1 MTSAAPL
8 LLLDTHVWLWFALGD
23 AGRLAAPVRKK
34 IEAASHGGK
43 LAVSA
48 ISVWEIGMLDAKGR
62 IVLGSP
68 CEKWVATALA
78 LPGLRLIGLEPEIA
92 VASSRLPGE
101 RRPGGPHPGSHR
113 QRARCHAGDSGRT
126 FGGIRQGRVYAGTG
140 CEVKMKQTCYLEVSS
155 DFA

>member
-23 AGRLAAPVRKK
+23 TGRLSAPVRKK
-34 IEAASHGGK
+34 IEAAAHGGK

-48 ISVWEIGMLDAKGR
+48 ISVWEIGMLEAKGR

-68 CEKWVATALA
+68 CEKWVATALV

-101 RRPGGPHPGSHR
+101 MHGDPADRMLAATA
-113 QRARCHAGDSGRT
+113 RARDAVLATADERLVGYGKAG
-126 FGGIRQGRVYAGTG
+126 FMRVLD
-140 CEVKMKQTCYLEVSS
+140 VR
-155 DFA
+155 

>member
-1 MTSAAPL
+1 MTSAVPI

-23 AGRLAAPVRKK
+23 TGRLVAPVRKK
-34 IEAASHGGK
+34 IETAVHGGK

-48 ISVWEIGMLDAKGR
+48 ISVWEIGMLEAKGR

-101 RRPGGPHPGSHR
+101 MHGDPADRMLAATA
-113 QRARCHAGDSGRT
+113 RACDAVLATANERLVKYGKAG
-126 FGGIRQGRVYAGTG
+126 FMRVLDAR
-140 CEVKMKQTCYLEVSS
+140 
-155 DFA
+155 

>member
-23 AGRLAAPVRKK
+23 AERLAAPVRKK
-34 IEAASHGGK
+34 IVAATHGGK

-48 ISVWEIGMLDAKGR
+48 ISVWEIGMLEAKGR
-62 IVLGSP
+62 IVLGMP

-78 LPGLRLIGLEPEIA
+78 LLGLRLIGLEPEIA

-101 RRPGGPHPGSHR
+101 MHGDPADRILAAT
-113 QRARCHAGDSGRT
+113 AREHDAVLATADERLVEYGKAG
-126 FGGIRQGRVYAGTG
+126 FMRVLD
-140 CEVKMKQTCYLEVSS
+140 VR
-155 DFA
+155 

>member
-34 IEAASHGGK
+34 IEAAAHGGK

-48 ISVWEIGMLDAKGR
+48 ISVWEIGMLEAKGR

-68 CEKWVATALA
+68 CEKWVETALA
-78 LPGLRLIGLEPEIA
+78 LPGMRLIGLEPEIA

-101 RRPGGPHPGSHR
+101 MHGDPADRMLAATA
-113 QRARCHAGDSGRT
+113 RARDAVLATADERLVEYGKAG
-126 FGGIRQGRVYAGTG
+126 FIRVLDTR
-140 CEVKMKQTCYLEVSS
+140 
-155 DFA
+155 